1 MTELGGKEYQSR
13 RQWRKRTPKV
23 WISSVCCVN
32 GRMWEEWR
40 TSKIGEVDYT
50 LEKSRGNIDPDG
62 CFTSFQ
68 VNLGPGVILTCQ
80 NFKLYCYDY
89 FSYYF
94 CLGGIN
100 VAVKQNQVTH
110 SEQKAWRR
118 GSPGCSVL
126 CLQLHCLLQTRGSVQ
141 RRRSDDHGVYLFCF
155 GTWKVNCR
163 VLENTIDNG
172 NCQEYSAI
180 TGSFQMQGFLPT
192 AEVSTSD
199 ILADKIR
206 ILLS

>member
-1 MTELGGKEYQSR
+1 MSELGWKEYQSR

-23 WISSVCCVN
+23 WISSVCCVK
-32 GRMWEEWR
+32 GRMWAEWIW
-40 TSKIGEVDYT
+40 TNKIGEVDYT

-68 VNLGPGVILTCQ
+68 VNLGPGVSLTCW
-80 NFKLYCYDY
+80 NFKLCCYDY

-94 CLGGIN
+94 YFGGIN

-110 SEQKAWRR
+110 SEQKTWRH
-118 GSPGCSVL
+118 GSQWCSVL
-126 CLQLHCLLQTRGSVQ
+126 CLLQTRGSVQ
-141 RRRSDDHGVYLFCF
+141 RRRSDDHAVYLFCF

-192 AEVSTSD
+192 VEVSTSD
-199 ILADKIR
+199 KLGDKIR